1 MVGEGGAQAAGS
13 RCAPAGIRWEEV
25 DSILKP
31 NTPYK
36 LAWVPD
42 GAPIPELM
50 VVPLP
55 FGPEKIDQQRY
66 LELMSLRL
74 ADLLEAQ
81 DDPSAA
87 AMQVAA
93 AFGRAGLAPGNVRTH
108 SPLVAAM
115 DLIEENLMFR
125 AWLMLTDVLE
135 EPEQAIPDPDALT
148 ILKETGLADYLDHV
162 PAMSLEWQ
170 HPPLLP

>member
-31 NTPYK
+31 YTPYK

-55 FGPEKIDQQRY
+55 FGPEKIDQRRY

-74 ADLLEAQ
+74 SDLLEAQ

-87 AMQVAA
+87 AMQAA
-93 AFGRAGLAPGNVRTH
+93 AFDRARAGTGGRADAQPAGGGDGSDRGQPDVPDVADADGRT
-108 SPLVAAM
+108 
-115 DLIEENLMFR
+115 
-125 AWLMLTDVLE
+125 
-135 EPEQAIPDPDALT
+135 
-148 ILKETGLADYLDHV
+148 
-162 PAMSLEWQ
+162 
-170 HPPLLP
+170 

>member
-1 MVGEGGAQAAGS
+1 
-13 RCAPAGIRWEEV
+13 
-25 DSILKP
+25 LKP
-31 NTPYK
+31 NTPYN

-55 FGPEKIDQQRY
+55 TGPEKIDQRRY

-74 ADLLEAQ
+74 SDLLEAQ

-93 AFGRAGLAPGNVRTH
+93 AFDRAGLAPGDVRTH
-108 SPLVAAM
+108 SPLAAAM
-115 DLIEENLMFR
+115 DLIEDNLMLR
-125 AWLMLTDVLE
+125 MWLTLTDVLE
-135 EPEQAIPDPDALT
+135 EPEQAIPDPDALEV
-148 ILKETGLADYLDHV
+148 LKETDLADYLEHV
-162 PAMSLEWQ
+162 PTMLME
-170 HPPLLP
+170 